1 MRRTAALVLLGM
13 LTAGMSVL
21 ADNCTEPVA
30 DSSCLALLGKSLD
43 GLRIA
48 NVPSLGAV
56 EYNNLTRLLY
66 GCLGIPSQ
74 SLRPLRILSPIQNLN
89 ILPGLVS
96 QWTNI
101 TGYSLIVDYAEIPDL
116 PGLVLDTASNGQR
129 SYDGWIL
136 DPVMTVDMVQAG
148 MVEPLDTYIAA
159 DASLNWP
166 DFIRYFRQVSSV
178 YNGTVTGMPLAG
190 KVSTLYYRKDVF
202 AMANLSPPSTWD
214 EFLTI
219 ARAMNGSDFNADGVP
234 DYSICWQ
241 VINCLEDTVV
251 FSQLLTPMIQALGT
265 KSGWMFDPVSMT
277 PLVNNEAMLK
287 ALSLY
292 KELLSYTVP
301 LPRGAQCML
310 AHMPFLQGS
319 CLMTIKW
326 DEQFKG
332 IQLLD
337 KLLGLPANPWHGKIG
352 FAQLPGS
359 PTILNR
365 STGKLEAC
373 TTTTCPHATLQR
385 NQFTGETSLVN
396 TAPNFGIA
404 GFSGMIN
411 AHQGAGY
418 KQATFNFF
426 SFIAQ
431 LNRSMVHVIGNS
443 PVGPFLTQHLS
454 SAPSAL
460 ARWQAAGYHPP
471 DVVTFLD
478 NMDKSLTH
486 PNGALDIRITNGRL
500 YREAFSTGL
509 AMFQNGSTA
518 ADVMVW
524 INAQFDAQL
533 AKDGG
538 RMQVQAGY
546 LAGLNTKLP
555 LPPPAPPPPPRPAS
569 NSPDLT
575 APIVVPVTVC
585 GVLLLVAILV
595 VLARRS
601 GFAARLFGKSIAP
614 RLGPCVTLLV
624 TDIQDST
631 TLWETLSQDSMNE
644 AVELHHSLARKL
656 LAGHSG
662 YESATEGDAFIMAF
676 HTASDAL
683 HWARDFQEGLLHLAW
698 PEQLLQ
704 LEAGA
709 PVWAVPGANQDTLML
724 KQYSIANFDTTLG
737 SGTNLPMVDFSNDP
751 NRQESH
757 PWKLAVAARTFYV
770 RQWIAVPAQAGS
782 RACLVF
788 RGLRV
793 RVGLH
798 SGVNE
803 AADAVFNKTTGRM
816 QYGGRPLAMAKAVG
830 DVGQGGMVLL
840 SQAAFEQLPVSKLAS
855 FGLLLNMGDY
865 VFTKDESLPATPI
878 YQAFGR
884 GLEQRTAFL
893 QGPLRA
899 SQQLQAGVLDAPLG
913 DVSIAFANMVGVGTL
928 MAWDKTLAST
938 ALDLYHIHAINALQA
953 VPQLLRKLPGNDGDA
968 PALLPAGSADLGY
981 LVELSGG
988 LCLAAFLSPAAALLW
1003 ALQLWADLLGA
1014 PWQEEL
1020 LAHVL
1025 CEEVAVAQTLELL
1038 PEDQSFTANT
1048 GFEVAGRKPPGKS
1061 SSCRSLSSGP
1071 RPLRLLPSTN
1081 EVMSV
1086 LFRGPR
1092 LKVGVDV
1099 GRVHADVNPVTGR
1112 MTYRGRVMNRAA
1124 RIADKAHSGS
1134 VWCSHAAWD
1143 WCCQACP
1150 ELMQQLDVKGH
1161 SMGQHSLKGVTE
1173 SMHLDS
1179 WRSPGGP
1186 CKRCSSGP
1194 PLPLHAPRAPQGGGM
1209 MQPQSRHQ
1217 VLRACWRLG

>member
-1 MRRTAALVLLGM
+1 MRRTAVLVLLGM
-13 LTAGMSVL
+13 LTARMSG

-43 GLRIA
+43 GLRHHLVSMVIA
-48 NVPSLGAV
+48 ATYPTL
-56 EYNNLTRLLY
+56 
-66 GCLGIPSQ
+66 Q
-74 SLRPLRILSPIQNLN
+74 PLRILSPIQNLN

-251 FSQLLTPMIQALGT
+251 FSQLLTPMVQALGT
-265 KSGWMFDPVSMT
+265 KSGWMFDPVTMT

-365 STGKLEAC
+365 GTGKLEAC

-431 LNRSMVHVIGNS
+431 LNRSIVHVIGNS

-454 SAPSAL
+454 TAPSAL
-460 ARWQAAGYHPP
+460 ARWQTAGYNPP

-500 YREAFSTGL
+500 YREAFSAGL

-524 INAQFDAQL
+524 INAQFSAQL

-538 RMQVQAGY
+538 RMQVQAEY

-601 GFAARLFGKSIAP
+601 GFATRLFGKSIAP
-614 RLGPCVTLLV
+614 RLGPCVTLLAFTNV
-624 TDIQDST
+624 AGPGSCLVCNGSGHLALQPHGSGSMAVVADEADSDGEDEEEGSRQAAADMET
-631 TLWETLSQDSMNE
+631 TLVEPEQEEEEEEGSELGSEPVQLYSIPPKGRQAALVPASIYFQQHVDNANSEAADPAKETIKLWRYLAGQPITKAVISEYIKLAKLALVKTPGLVEEERMFSAMAYLKDDTRNRLQEYHLNVCRRVLSSNQQLSMPLTSGWMTLLETLTQDSMNE

-683 HWARDFQEGLLHLAW
+683 HWARDFQQGLLHLAW

-724 KQYSIANFDTTLG
+724 KQYSTANFDTTLG

-751 NRQESH
+751 NSRTLVVDHYKTVFLSVWSSH
-757 PWKLAVAARTFYV
+757 A
-770 RQWIAVPAQAGS
+770 
-782 RACLVF
+782 
-788 RGLRV
+788 
-793 RVGLH
+793 H
-798 SGVNE
+798 
-803 AADAVFNKTTGRM
+803 
-816 QYGGRPLAMAKAVG
+816 
-830 DVGQGGMVLL
+830 GM
-840 SQAAFEQLPVSKLAS
+840 
-855 FGLLLNMGDY
+855 
-865 VFTKDESLPATPI
+865 
-878 YQAFGR
+878 
-884 GLEQRTAFL
+884 
-893 QGPLRA
+893 
-899 SQQLQAGVLDAPLG
+899 
-913 DVSIAFANMVGVGTL
+913 L
-928 MAWDKTLAST
+928 MA
-938 ALDLYHIHAINALQA
+938 
-953 VPQLLRKLPGNDGDA
+953 
-968 PALLPAGSADLGY
+968 
-981 LVELSGG
+981 
-988 LCLAAFLSPAAALLW
+988 
-1003 ALQLWADLLGA
+1003 
-1014 PWQEEL
+1014 
-1020 LAHVL
+1020 
-1025 CEEVAVAQTLELL
+1025 
-1038 PEDQSFTANT
+1038 
-1048 GFEVAGRKPPGKS
+1048 
-1061 SSCRSLSSGP
+1061 
-1071 RPLRLLPSTN
+1071 
-1081 EVMSV
+1081 
-1086 LFRGPR
+1086 
-1092 LKVGVDV
+1092 
-1099 GRVHADVNPVTGR
+1099 
-1112 MTYRGRVMNRAA
+1112 
-1124 RIADKAHSGS
+1124 
-1134 VWCSHAAWD
+1134 
-1143 WCCQACP
+1143 
-1150 ELMQQLDVKGH
+1150 
-1161 SMGQHSLKGVTE
+1161 
-1173 SMHLDS
+1173 
-1179 WRSPGGP
+1179 
-1186 CKRCSSGP
+1186 
-1194 PLPLHAPRAPQGGGM
+1194 
-1209 MQPQSRHQ
+1209 
-1217 VLRACWRLG
+1217 

>member
-1 MRRTAALVLLGM
+1 MFAPIHHLVSMLIAATYPTL
-13 LTAGMSVL
+13 
-21 ADNCTEPVA
+21 
-30 DSSCLALLGKSLD
+30 
-43 GLRIA
+43 
-48 NVPSLGAV
+48 
-56 EYNNLTRLLY
+56 
-66 GCLGIPSQ
+66 Q
-74 SLRPLRILSPIQNLN
+74 PLRILSPIQNLN

-251 FSQLLTPMIQALGT
+251 FSQLLTPMIQALSYLACLLDGCTLQGT

-431 LNRSMVHVIGNS
+431 LNRSMV
-443 PVGPFLTQHLS
+443 
-454 SAPSAL
+454 
-460 ARWQAAGYHPP
+460 
-471 DVVTFLD
+471 TFLD

-538 RMQVQAGY
+538 RMQV
-546 LAGLNTKLP
+546 
-555 LPPPAPPPPPRPAS
+555 
-569 NSPDLT
+569 
-575 APIVVPVTVC
+575 
-585 GVLLLVAILV
+585 
-595 VLARRS
+595 
-601 GFAARLFGKSIAP
+601 
-614 RLGPCVTLLV
+614 
-624 TDIQDST
+624 ST
-631 TLWETLSQDSMNE
+631 
-644 AVELHHSLARKL
+644 
-656 LAGHSG
+656 
-662 YESATEGDAFIMAF
+662 
-676 HTASDAL
+676 
-683 HWARDFQEGLLHLAW
+683 
-698 PEQLLQ
+698 
-704 LEAGA
+704 
-709 PVWAVPGANQDTLML
+709 
-724 KQYSIANFDTTLG
+724 
-737 SGTNLPMVDFSNDP
+737 
-751 NRQESH
+751 
-757 PWKLAVAARTFYV
+757 
-770 RQWIAVPAQAGS
+770 
-782 RACLVF
+782 
-788 RGLRV
+788 
-793 RVGLH
+793 
-798 SGVNE
+798 
-803 AADAVFNKTTGRM
+803 
-816 QYGGRPLAMAKAVG
+816 
-830 DVGQGGMVLL
+830 
-840 SQAAFEQLPVSKLAS
+840 
-855 FGLLLNMGDY
+855 
-865 VFTKDESLPATPI
+865 
-878 YQAFGR
+878 
-884 GLEQRTAFL
+884 
-893 QGPLRA
+893 
-899 SQQLQAGVLDAPLG
+899 
-913 DVSIAFANMVGVGTL
+913 
-928 MAWDKTLAST
+928 
-938 ALDLYHIHAINALQA
+938 
-953 VPQLLRKLPGNDGDA
+953 
-968 PALLPAGSADLGY
+968 
-981 LVELSGG
+981 
-988 LCLAAFLSPAAALLW
+988 
-1003 ALQLWADLLGA
+1003 
-1014 PWQEEL
+1014 
-1020 LAHVL
+1020 
-1025 CEEVAVAQTLELL
+1025 
-1038 PEDQSFTANT
+1038 
-1048 GFEVAGRKPPGKS
+1048 
-1061 SSCRSLSSGP
+1061 
-1071 RPLRLLPSTN
+1071 
-1081 EVMSV
+1081 
-1086 LFRGPR
+1086 
-1092 LKVGVDV
+1092 
-1099 GRVHADVNPVTGR
+1099 
-1112 MTYRGRVMNRAA
+1112 
-1124 RIADKAHSGS
+1124 
-1134 VWCSHAAWD
+1134 
-1143 WCCQACP
+1143 
-1150 ELMQQLDVKGH
+1150 
-1161 SMGQHSLKGVTE
+1161 
-1173 SMHLDS
+1173 
-1179 WRSPGGP
+1179 
-1186 CKRCSSGP
+1186 
-1194 PLPLHAPRAPQGGGM
+1194 
-1209 MQPQSRHQ
+1209 
-1217 VLRACWRLG
+1217 